1 MKFQNLM
8 EVYLSITF
16 MTIAFAI
23 AAYTSIVTFIE
34 LRKERKF
41 THASK
46 KEKL

>member
-1 MKFQNLM
+1 MRFQNLM

-34 LRKERKF
+34 IRKERKYLN
-41 THASK
+41 ARE